1 MRQLTLATLLAGGLL
16 AGPLLTPASAVT
28 VEELFSLKA
37 NGLSDDILMALIES
51 DGSVF
56 ELLPEDVV
64 TLYRRGLSERVILTM
79 IGTSRRVHQSQAE
92 AETVTPIRTQETVVQ
107 PVQVMNHSSPVEV
120 YVPVAVPV
128 NVYVPVESR
137 RPDRSHQ
144 PDRSTTFWGFGG
156 QLRPDAWAQPR
167 QREPEK
173 NREPDRGRKDDD
185 RNPAPPARRR

>member
-1 MRQLTLATLLAGGLL
+1 MRQLTLATLLVGGLL

-37 NGLSDDILMALIES
+37 NGLSDDILVALIES

-64 TLYRRGLSERVILTM
+64 TLYRRGLSERVILAM
-79 IGTSRRVHQSQAE
+79 IGTSRRVHQTQAE
-92 AETVTPIRTQETVVQ
+92 AETVTPIRTQETVIQ

-120 YVPVAVPV
+120 YVPV

-137 RPDRSHQ
+137 RPDRPHQ
-144 PDRSTTFWGFGG
+144 PERSTTYWGFGG
-156 QLRPDAWAQPR
+156 QLRPDAWGQPR

-185 RNPAPPARRR
+185 RNPTPPARRR